1 MLVLSR
7 NLGEK
12 LVINDDLIITIVKV
26 HLMNGRYQVHM
37 SFDGTKE
44 KYHIV
49 RSELIDPLAKM
60 TPHG

>member
-12 LVINDDLIITIVKV
+12 LVINDDLIITIEKV
-26 HLMNGRYQVHM
+26 YLMNGRYQVHL
-37 SFDGTKE
+37 SFDGAKE
-44 KYHIV
+44 KYQIV
-49 RSELIDPLAKM
+49 RAELIDPAKKM